1 MKEVRNTFLTHRS
14 RVTATLPALGTMVSV
29 PLSDTTLWMP
39 ICTPECT
46 VPISTSTPSRLTRR
60 SAFCGAFSGLDSSS
74 SLTIWISRPPS
85 LPPFSA
91 ISSSMAKVMFSP
103 SLAKVPE

>member
-1 MKEVRNTFLTHRS
+1 MVKEVRNTFLAHRS

-46 VPISTSTPSRLTRR
+46 VPISTSTLVALDEAVGVLRR
-60 SAFCGAFSGLDSSS
+60 VLGLGLVVELDD
-74 SLTIWISRPPS
+74 LD
-85 LPPFSA
+85 
-91 ISSSMAKVMFSP
+91 
-103 SLAKVPE
+103 LAPAELAALLGDQQLDGER